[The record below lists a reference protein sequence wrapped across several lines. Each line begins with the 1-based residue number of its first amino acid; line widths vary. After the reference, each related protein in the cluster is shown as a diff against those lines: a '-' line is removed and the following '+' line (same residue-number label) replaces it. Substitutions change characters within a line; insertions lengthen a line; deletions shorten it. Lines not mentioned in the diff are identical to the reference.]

1 MRQDGIHRPGRHRW
15 WVLAGLTLLSLILH
29 TFATYFVGR
38 SLPEVGDDGKP
49 AIKRMEATYV
59 KEVKLSKPP
68 VGLARPVAA
77 PAPQTAKVGLAKKRK
92 PRPVEPKASEPKDK
106 AAQLAQAASQ
116 AASSASA
123 PAVPPSAASAP
134 TQVATAASSPE
145 AAASKPDK
153 KAPTFEW
160 PKATKVSYNLKG
172 YFRGPVTGSGVVE
185 WLKDGPK
192 YQVHLD
198 FRAGGLFSSESTSE
212 GLITPDGLYPQRNEV
227 INSAPFT
234 TTRHSI
240 EMGDDEITLMDGKK
254 VPRPPA
260 IQDMISNIIQLAYE
274 YTLDPA
280 KLAVGQSTTKRI
292 ALRDRLV
299 TVRFDVQ
306 AEEQIDSPMGPLRT
320 FHVKPIY
327 SDEDNRPL
335 IDIEVWFAPEL
346 QYLPV
351 RIEVER
357 STGKKANQFK
367 ATLEMER
374 PPQQVGAQD

>member
-1 MRQDGIHRPGRHRW
+1 MAQGMNRSGICPYGWRCW
-15 WVLAGLTLLSLILH
+15 LVLLGLTFLMLVLHLSAIDFIGH
-29 TFATYFVGR
+29 
-38 SLPEVGDDGKP
+38 SLPETGEDGKP

-68 VGLARPVAA
+68 VGLARPAA
-77 PAPQTAKVGLAKKRK
+77 PPPGSAQIGLAKKRK
-92 PRPVEPKASEPKDK
+92 PHSVEPKASEPEEKPLP
-106 AAQLAQAASQ
+106 LAQ

-123 PAVPPSAASAP
+123 PAAATPASAP
-134 TQVATAASSPE
+134 TQVAAASAPL

-153 KAPTFEW
+153 KAPVFEW
-160 PKATKVSYNLKG
+160 PKATRVSYNLKG
-172 YFRGPVTGSGVVE
+172 YFRGNVTGSGVVE
-185 WLKDGPK
+185 WLKEGPK

-212 GLITPDGLYPQRNEV
+212 GLITPEGLYPQRNEV
-227 INSAPFT
+227 VNSAPFT
-234 TTRHSI
+234 TMRHAI
-240 EMGDDEITLMDGKK
+240 ELGDEEITLFDGTK

-260 IQDMISNIIQLAYE
+260 VQDMISNIVQLAYE
-274 YTLDPA
+274 YTLDPS

-299 TVRFDVQ
+299 TVRFNVQ
-306 AEEQIDSPMGPLRT
+306 AEEEIMSPMGPLRT
-320 FHVKPIY
+320 FHVKPVY
-327 SDEDNRPL
+327 SNEDNRPM
-335 IDIEVWFAPEL
+335 IDTEVWFAPEL

-367 ATLEMER
+367 GTLEMER
-374 PPQQVGAQD
+374 PPQQVGARD